1 MDIDVFEEIVVY
13 HFSVIFILL
22 LCDLWFLLLR
32 YRRNK
37 SIIGKEFYELSILV
51 SCFFFPLLA
60 QVQIMRI

>member
-1 MDIDVFEEIVVY
+1 MDIDAFEEIVVY

-32 YRRNK
+32 YRRNQ
-37 SIIGKEFYELSILV
+37 SIIVKEFYELSILV

-60 QVQIMRI
+60 EVEIMRI